1 MEKLTIE
8 NAQLGQ
14 RILVHNIGV
23 PGYRPDFVGVVEKIN
38 KVSIQLLDY
47 GTFRKNK
54 DYWHDRYHNYYDIFI
69 LTEEEYQEFLKGTLC
84 TQIEYLIDKSEGLLH
99 ILKEMENIVSSSDYL
114 KLNDKKLKDDFKD
127 IIHDLDGMITSYN
140 NLKEKEV
147 KEE

>member
-23 PGYRPDFVGVVEKIN
+23 PGYRPEFVGVIEAIN

-47 GTFRKNK
+47 GTFRKTK
-54 DYWHDRYHNYYDIFI
+54 DYWHDRYRNSYDIFI

-84 TQIEYLIDKSEGLLH
+84 TQIEYLIDMSENLLK
-99 ILKEMENIVSSSDYL
+99 ILKETEKIVCDSDYL
-114 KLNDKKLKDDFKD
+114 QVNDRKIKEDLRD
-127 IIHDLDGMITSYN
+127 IINDLDNMITSYN
-140 NLKEKEV
+140 NLKEKE
-147 KEE
+147 EEK